1 MMKGAFS
8 HGESRQGEQA
18 AQTRSTL
25 SVPWRLCRECIV
37 VRRFVSETIQRW
49 VFWLCV
55 VSCLVVREEKGKL
68 IILGMI
74 EVTCQRKIKGPQGR
88 QLVQERTWRRCRR
101 KEGARKLALSDT
113 LSAGRD
119 RDGGEHAERER
130 SRGRR
135 RSRTRCSKQRC
146 QWGWQR
152 PW

>member
-1 MMKGAFS
+1 MIKGAFS

-25 SVPWRLCRECIV
+25 SVPWRLCRECFV

-88 QLVQERTWRRCRR
+88 QLVQEECRGVAR
-101 KEGARKLALSDT
+101 GKKRARKW
-113 LSAGRD
+113 R
-119 RDGGEHAERER
+119 
-130 SRGRR
+130 
-135 RSRTRCSKQRC
+135 
-146 QWGWQR
+146 
-152 PW
+152 